1 MGLNLIARASEDEGW
16 NVDLAHCL
24 LVWRAGC
31 IIRSTAISSFLLK
44 ALSSHDGKTPLN
56 LLLVPEIAKPIAE
69 TYPALKE
76 VVHMSLHAD
85 AVVPALSASLE
96 WVKSVG
102 GKDLPTGF
110 EEMQLDTFG
119 AHRYDAKGEELEGT
133 KKGPYQ

>member
-1 MGLNLIARASEDEGW
+1 MDGSHLLCIAQGW
-16 NVDLAHCL
+16 NVDISHCIR
-24 LVWRAGC
+24 VWRAGC
-31 IIRSTAISSFLLK
+31 IIRSTAISTFLLPH
-44 ALSSHDGKTPLN
+44 LSSSSPVN

-76 VVHMSLHAD
+76 TIHFALHAD

-96 WVKSVG
+96 WVKSCG
-102 GKDLPTGF
+102 GKDLPTNF

-119 AHRYDAKGEELEGT
+119 AHRYDAKGEEIEGT